1 MPVGAARP
9 ISPTATERHRLKKAA
24 WGHKAEYRLR
34 VRAQIV
40 LHAARGLPNAR
51 IAERVG
57 VHVDTVRTWRS
68 RFAELGMPGLAD
80 RKRTGR
86 APSFTPLQ
94 ATQVKA
100 LARQTARPTGTPL
113 SRWTTPELA
122 REAVKRGIAPFLS
135 ASTVRRWLARDAL
148 KPWQP
153 APGSSSPTPTSAPRP
168 RASWIYTPAP
178 GTASRSARTNSSS
191 APTRRPRSRPVVA
204 ATPPSSPARPARC
217 A

>member
-1 MPVGAARP
+1 MPIAVARP

-24 WGHKAEYRLR
+24 WGHKTEHRLR

-51 IAERVG
+51 IAGRVG

-68 RFAELGMPGLAD
+68 RFAELGMAGLAD

-86 APSFTPLQ
+86 PPSFTPLQ
-94 ATQVKA
+94 TAQVKA
-100 LARQTARPTGTPL
+100 LACQLPAETGAPL
-113 SRWTTPELA
+113 SRWTSPELA

-148 KPWQP
+148 KPWQH
-153 APGSSSPTPTSAPRP
+153 R
-168 RASWIYTPAP
+168 SWICTPAP
-178 GTASRSARTNSSS
+178 GTASSSARTNSSS
-191 APTRRPRSRPVVA
+191 APTRRPPSRPAAA
-204 ATPPSSPARPARC
+204 ATPLSSPARPARC